1 MTSPRTAAASDGAA
15 DDAAHLP
22 EGFARL
28 LGEYE
33 VHLQHERD
41 LTEHT
46 VRAYLG
52 DVAGLLEHAGRAGVT
67 RVEDLDLRVLRSWL
81 ARQQTTGRAR
91 TTIGRRATAARVFT
105 SWLTRTGRV
114 PTDVGASLASPRP
127 HRTLPAVLTQDEA
140 RALLDAAARHAL
152 ATTGGGGPE
161 DQVDDE
167 GGAPGA
173 PGAPGADDADDA
185 DDAVA
190 RAVAVRDVAVLELL
204 YATGIRVG
212 ELTALDLDAPDPG
225 RRVLR
230 VLGKGRKERSVPY
243 GVPAARALDAWLAVR
258 PVLATERSGQ
268 ALLLGARGGRIDPRT
283 VRTTVHRRIAAVP
296 DAPDIAPHGLRHSAA
311 THLLEGGADL
321 RTVQELLGHSSL
333 ATTQIYTHVSADRL
347 RAAYRQAHPRA

>member
-1 MTSPRTAAASDGAA
+1 M
-15 DDAAHLP
+15 
-22 EGFARL
+22 
-28 LGEYE
+28 LGQYE
-33 VHLQHERD
+33 VHLRHERD

-52 DVAGLLEHAGRAGVT
+52 DVAALLEHAGRAGID
-67 RVEDLDLRVLRSWL
+67 RAEDLDLRVLRSWL
-81 ARQQTTGRAR
+81 ARQQSTGRAR

-105 SWLTRTGRV
+105 AWLARTGRA
-114 PTDVGASLASPRP
+114 PADVGASLASPRP

-152 ATTGGGGPE
+152 APARDAGG
-161 DQVDDE
+161 DA
-167 GGAPGA
+167 GGADADADAGHA
-173 PGAPGADDADDA
+173 GGADGAA
-185 DDAVA
+185 FEGDAVA

-258 PVLATERSGQ
+258 GVLATERSGR